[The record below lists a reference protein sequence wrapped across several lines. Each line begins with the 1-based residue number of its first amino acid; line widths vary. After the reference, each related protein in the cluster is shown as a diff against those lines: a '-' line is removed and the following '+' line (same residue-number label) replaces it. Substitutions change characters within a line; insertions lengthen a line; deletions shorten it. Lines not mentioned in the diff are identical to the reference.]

1 MRLNSGFSSSPP
13 AAQRF
18 FVLFNSSDNS
28 AAGGTAPDRPSH
40 HPYVFELYETPTL
53 QYFWTEG
60 NRVMHHRDPIF
71 FTAIAKSPKSS
82 SWQSKLYFSE
92 ISRQYILPAAST
104 KKVFEKIFFLLGE
117 KVFSKKSHDFFKKFF
132 FPQKVEYFLK
142 NPENRKNDFSDFRIL
157 KGNF

>member
-71 FTAIAKSPKSS
+71 LRPQRNHQNPAPGSPNFTFQRSLGSTYSPRQAQK
-82 SWQSKLYFSE
+82 KFLKKYF
-92 ISRQYILPAAST
+92 
-104 KKVFEKIFFLLGE
+104 FFLE
-117 KVFSKKSHDFFKKFF
+117 KKFF
-132 FPQKVEYFLK
+132 QKSRMTFSKSFFFLK
-142 NPENRKNDFSDFRIL
+142 KSNIF
-157 KGNF
+157 